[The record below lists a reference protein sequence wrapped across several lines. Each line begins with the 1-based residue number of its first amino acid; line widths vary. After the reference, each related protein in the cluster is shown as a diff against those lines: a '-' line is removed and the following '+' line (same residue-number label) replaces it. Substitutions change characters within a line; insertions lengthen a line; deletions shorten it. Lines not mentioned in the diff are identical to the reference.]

1 MKKLLGLVIIT
12 MLCCNN
18 TIAASIADE
27 LTQLNN
33 LYKEGAITKGEFS
46 KAKEILFRSE
56 SVEEKIE
63 PKKSQTK
70 KSETKKKEKV
80 KSESKKSND
89 KKETKI
95 RTFKEDLSET
105 FLTLE
110 EVNELGTFK
119 KIEKVPDGMF
129 KSNHKSFKGRA
140 KKSMMDM
147 YDVFVRKKNLMEKYP
162 ENMMRAMGY
171 FEFFYMDQLY
181 EKRNSIKR
189 FKEKY
194 PNTGWF
200 LAKEMQ
206 SLYSLNQ
213 ARKKMRE
220 AMALTLEDDPEVALD
235 RYMSMYNF
243 LGQGEKKIEKLTKN
257 EKKLKKESAKF
268 KKHYGSF
275 KKTLELKSE
284 KRIDQK
290 KFDKNLKKN
299 IKEVKTALSRLSK
312 IDSKTDKLYVTVAN
326 MFEKSLDILNNCAG
340 NCERKDLLAVIDTTE
355 FTNAVLKDA
364 EKGFIKKRYTQD
376 MSKVDIQELSDDQK
390 KTLVVVSNNMKR
402 TKAIKKEDL
411 QNSVLNLEN
420 HNFPVDQYLDK
431 IEESGF
437 EIESV
442 TMSFGSVNEMERW
455 VMSDWANA
463 WRGDLPTEVKDS
475 AGNLIEF
482 TEENIEDLKAQL
494 AINTFSNMIDAS
506 TLEIKESMSEN
517 IKDIALA
524 IDTSGG
530 FNLDAWLNQDF
541 TITLNNY
548 SQLVGN
554 AYGIEM
560 NDFKDLTKFANE
572 IYGTNMSAKDY
583 ASSWESSQ
591 YMDSSSNWADVTAG
605 VNLIDQVGSFEAAS
619 IAASLGADL
628 QTVADSI
635 AQAATVGVSSDLEAA
650 AAGLGFSSFAEAVAA
665 YNEQYGTSYTEQ
677 EAKEALGQ

>member
-1 MKKLLGLVIIT
+1 

-56 SVEEKIE
+56 SVEEKTE

-70 KSETKKKEKV
+70 RSETKKKEKV

>member
-1 MKKLLGLVIIT
+1 MKKLLGFVIIT

>member
-1 MKKLLGLVIIT
+1 MKKLLGFVIIT

-56 SVEEKIE
+56 SVEEKTE

-80 KSESKKSND
+80 KSKSKKSND

>member
-1 MKKLLGLVIIT
+1 

-56 SVEEKIE
+56 SVEEKTE

-299 IKEVKTALSRLSK
+299 IKEVKTVLSRLSK
-312 IDSKTDKLYVTVAN
+312 IDSETDKLYVTVTD

-482 TEENIEDLKAQL
+482 TEENIQDLKAQL

>member
-1 MKKLLGLVIIT
+1 

-56 SVEEKIE
+56 SVEEKTE
-63 PKKSQTK
+63 PKKSQKK

-506 TLEIKESMSEN
+506 TLEIKESMNEN

>member
-1 MKKLLGLVIIT
+1 MKKLLGFVIIT

-70 KSETKKKEKV
+70 RSETKKKEKV

-619 IAASLGADL
+619 IAASLGTDL

>member
-1 MKKLLGLVIIT
+1 MKKLLGFVIIT

-56 SVEEKIE
+56 SVEEKTE
-63 PKKSQTK
+63 PKKSQKK

-129 KSNHKSFKGRA
+129 KSNHRSFKGRA

-181 EKRNSIKR
+181 KKRNSIKR

-376 MSKVDIQELSDDQK
+376 MSKVDMQELSDDQK

-482 TEENIEDLKAQL
+482 TEENIQDLKAQL

-583 ASSWESSQ
+583 ASSWKSSQ

>member
-1 MKKLLGLVIIT
+1 MKKLLGFVIIT

-56 SVEEKIE
+56 SVEEKTE

>member
-1 MKKLLGLVIIT
+1 
-12 MLCCNN
+12 
-18 TIAASIADE
+18 
-27 LTQLNN
+27 
-33 LYKEGAITKGEFS
+33 
-46 KAKEILFRSE
+46 
-56 SVEEKIE
+56 
-63 PKKSQTK
+63 
-70 KSETKKKEKV
+70 
-80 KSESKKSND
+80 
-89 KKETKI
+89 
-95 RTFKEDLSET
+95 
-105 FLTLE
+105 
-110 EVNELGTFK
+110 
-119 KIEKVPDGMF
+119 
-129 KSNHKSFKGRA
+129 
-140 KKSMMDM
+140 
-147 YDVFVRKKNLMEKYP
+147 
-162 ENMMRAMGY
+162 
-171 FEFFYMDQLY
+171 
-181 EKRNSIKR
+181 
-189 FKEKY
+189 
-194 PNTGWF
+194 
-200 LAKEMQ
+200 
-206 SLYSLNQ
+206 
-213 ARKKMRE
+213 
-220 AMALTLEDDPEVALD
+220 
-235 RYMSMYNF
+235 
-243 LGQGEKKIEKLTKN
+243 
-257 EKKLKKESAKF
+257 
-268 KKHYGSF
+268 
-275 KKTLELKSE
+275 
-284 KRIDQK
+284 
-290 KFDKNLKKN
+290 
-299 IKEVKTALSRLSK
+299 
-312 IDSKTDKLYVTVAN
+312 
-326 MFEKSLDILNNCAG
+326 
-340 NCERKDLLAVIDTTE
+340 
-355 FTNAVLKDA
+355 
-364 EKGFIKKRYTQD
+364 
-376 MSKVDIQELSDDQK
+376 
-390 KTLVVVSNNMKR
+390 
-402 TKAIKKEDL
+402 
-411 QNSVLNLEN
+411 
-420 HNFPVDQYLDK
+420 
-431 IEESGF
+431 
-437 EIESV
+437 
-442 TMSFGSVNEMERW
+442 MERW